1 MRRLAAVLVIAATT
15 ATGCSSSGRVVVAA
29 GTTLVDSRF
38 IERVL
43 AEYETDDR
51 ISVVGVSSL
60 EALALGDGGS
70 ADLLITH
77 LSEAEEAFLV
87 THPDARQHGVFTSR
101 FLLVGP
107 PDQTVVQEGVS
118 IVEAFRAIG
127 AAEAPFVSRGDGSGT
142 ASKERE
148 IWARAGVD
156 PTSSPWYTETGQG
169 MGFTLQVADQRGAFT
184 IVEEGTFL
192 TIELISLLP
201 IALEDGRLLTNPYR
215 ITLVDNP
222 AARAEALFTWVASPA
237 GREAIVAANN
247 ELFGE
252 VVYRPTN

>member
-1 MRRLAAVLVIAATT
+1 MRRLVGVLVIAAVT
-15 ATGCSSSGRVVVAA
+15 ATGCSSGGRVVVAA

-38 IERVL
+38 IEHVL
-43 AEYETDDR
+43 AEYETDAR

-60 EALALGDGGS
+60 EAFALGNGGS

-77 LSEAEEAFLV
+77 LPEAEETFLAA
-87 THPDARQHGVFTSR
+87 HPDARQHGVFTSR

-107 PDQTVVQEGVS
+107 PNQTVVQDGVP
-118 IVEAFRAIG
+118 IVEAFRAIN

-148 IWARAGVD
+148 IWALVGVD

-184 IVEEGTFL
+184 IVEEGTFR
-192 TIELISLLP
+192 TIGLISLLP
-201 IALEDGRLLTNPYR
+201 ISGEEAALLTNPYR
-215 ITLVDNP
+215 ITLVENQTVH
-222 AARAEALFTWVASPA
+222 AEALFAWLTSPA

-252 VVYRPTN
+252 VVYRPAT

>member
-1 MRRLAAVLVIAATT
+1 MRRLVGVLVLAAVT
-15 ATGCSSSGRVVVAA
+15 ATGCSSGGRVVVAA

-43 AEYETDDR
+43 SEYETDAR

-60 EALALGDGGS
+60 EALALGNGGS

-77 LSEAEEAFLV
+77 LAEAEEAFLV
-87 THPDARQHGVFTSR
+87 ANPDARQRGVFTSR

-107 PDQTVVQEGVS
+107 PDQTVVPEGVP
-118 IVEAFRAIG
+118 IVEAFRAIR

-148 IWARAGVD
+148 IWAFAGVD

-184 IVEEGTFL
+184 IVEEGTFV
-192 TIELISLLP
+192 TIEAISLLP
-201 IALEDGRLLTNPYR
+201 IAGEQGTLLTNPYR
-215 ITLVDNP
+215 ITLVENGT
-222 AARAEALFTWVASPA
+222 AHAEALFTWLTSPA

-247 ELFGE
+247 DLFGE
-252 VVYRPTN
+252 VVYRPEN